1 MWLQSTLPQS
11 LLHLIYSQ
19 HHRRHRAP
27 RKNHLHA
34 WRSKETESDSPPAAC
49 VYFSYWRRSSQD
61 SHLPWLACPPPPS
74 HTPPTVPLMLQWAK
88 EADRLPTPPGVQL
101 NPCRASFLFSHNS
114 IYLKNC
120 LFFLKKTNKN
130 FCLWWAINFMNV
142 LTPRFFCLNTKFSC
156 FVNNQRWTKTYYL
169 CIKKKFM
176 ISCLIK
182 PPSPV
187 LSY

>member
-11 LLHLIYSQ
+11 LLQLIYSQ

-27 RKNHLHA
+27 RNHLHA

-61 SHLPWLACPPPPS
+61 SHLPWLACPPPIP
-74 HTPPTVPLMLQWAK
+74 HPPPLCHWCYSEPKKLIGCQPLLVFSWIPAGRLFYSATTQFTLKTV
-88 EADRLPTPPGVQL
+88 
-101 NPCRASFLFSHNS
+101 FL
-114 IYLKNC
+114 K
-120 LFFLKKTNKN
+120 KKTNKN

-156 FVNNQRWTKTYYL
+156 FVNNQRWTKT
-169 CIKKKFM
+169 
-176 ISCLIK
+176 
-182 PPSPV
+182 
-187 LSY
+187 